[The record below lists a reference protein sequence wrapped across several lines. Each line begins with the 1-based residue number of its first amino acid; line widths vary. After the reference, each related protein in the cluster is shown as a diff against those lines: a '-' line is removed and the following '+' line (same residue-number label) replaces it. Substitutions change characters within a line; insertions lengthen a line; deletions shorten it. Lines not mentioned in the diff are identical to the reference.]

1 MDLFH
6 LDVICKSVALL
17 AEGVDRNE
25 QAGLFVELRQVALL
39 AEGVDRNIK
48 RLRKAVK
55 EPLVALLA
63 EGVDRNHTKISDK
76 TVQIR
81 RPPRGGRG

>member
-1 MDLFH
+1 MPPLMAP
-6 LDVICKSVALL
+6 LPVALL
-17 AEGVDRNE
+17 AEGVDRNTIDQ
-25 QAGLFVELRQVALL
+25 QAEIDSYLVALLAEGVDRNDAVYLAVGLANYVALL

-55 EPLVALLA
+55 EP
-63 EGVDRNHTKISDK
+63 
-76 TVQIR
+76 R